1 MTSVAANRIHQT
13 IRQAHNRETGD
24 QRNTKSAAQQEKL
37 LRTANLT
44 NWKSDRADIQLM
56 PSSCIDNYQD
66 LVIRGNPVQ
75 LLPMESGAAA
85 RFATADAGAIA
96 TRHQA
101 GKLALRCR
109 KLEVETSPT
118 SQPIRYNLYLTAG
131 FVVYD
136 INGETTRAPILLIP
150 ITMSRLR
157 GRGSSYVIKYQTG
170 SLFRVNPQVTE
181 LCTKHIEPLLKPFAS
196 TTDLREYLRT
206 IKTRL
211 HADTNCKIS
220 ANTGIMSLHSEVLTE
235 LSREEIVDLELERT
249 KSGIEFKPL
258 PSTPAAFD
266 PQLAIRILRFIAPDD
281 LPAALQNFKG
291 QSQNNFKP
299 IHDVDPDLDATTLE
313 KYHNCAAW
321 LVDVGL
327 GHWKLRNIA
336 ALPARVER
344 MAANINKLWSNT
356 YYQKHI
362 RDDFKTVDMLF
373 RLNRAKGKILNSPPE
388 MQHHA
393 ISQHADANTR
403 VLLQKAKI
411 QASALEQEVATIH
424 ETFHIS
430 AIPGSDALH
439 KLIETISKREEES
452 QLTNPNYFR
461 ARHKLNEI
469 LKNHNGVLTDNDLKR
484 LDKLAKTLKFAEL
497 FRNDAYYQRN
507 FGSLFKGT
515 DTNWQRLDSVVS
527 YIHSLAQDLGSSL
540 LVAQFADQWVSF
552 ERDFNNFAPHLESA
566 ASSAHKL
573 CSLIPTFIDKNTPLA
588 HATTTA
594 EKFRTR
600 VNTWQKYLH
609 KNYADTEL
617 TPYQLLSN
625 VELDEHNHPKITLS
639 QQKFDERIYQYI
651 VSGGLTPE
659 TVSAT
664 SEWLLNVIVRLQ
676 TDTPT
681 VRRFLDKEA
690 DLFSKLAY

>member
-1 MTSVAANRIHQT
+1 MTSVAANRIHPT

-24 QRNTKSAAQQEKL
+24 QRNTKSPAQQEKL
-37 LRTANLT
+37 LRTANLS

-75 LLPMESGAAA
+75 LLPIESGLAT
-85 RFATADAGAIA
+85 RFATADAGAMA

-109 KLEVETSPT
+109 KLEVETSPA
-118 SQPIRYNLYLTAG
+118 SQPIRYNLYLAAG
-131 FVVYD
+131 FVVYEV
-136 INGETTRAPILLIP
+136 NGETTRAPILLIP
-150 ITMSRLR
+150 ISISRLR
-157 GRGSSYVIKYQTG
+157 GRGSSYVIKYQNG
-170 SLFRVNPQVTE
+170 APFRVNPHITE
-181 LCTKHIEPLLKPFAS
+181 LCTTHIEPLLKPFAS
-196 TTDLREYLRT
+196 TTDLRQYLRT
-206 IKTRL
+206 IKNRL

-220 ANTGIMSLHSEVLTE
+220 ANTGIMSLQSEVLTE
-235 LSREEIVDLELERT
+235 LSKEELVDLELERT
-249 KSGIEFKPL
+249 KPGIEFKPL

-266 PQLAIRILRFIAPDD
+266 PQLAIRILRFIEPDN
-281 LPAALQNFKG
+281 LLTALQNFRG
-291 QSQNNFKP
+291 QSQNNFTP
-299 IHDVDPDLDATTLE
+299 ILDADPNIDATTLE

-321 LVDVGL
+321 LIDVGL

-344 MAANINKLWSNT
+344 MAASINKLWSNT

-362 RDDFKTVDMLF
+362 RDDFKTIDMLF
-373 RLNRAKGKILNSPPE
+373 RLNRTKGKILNSPPE

-393 ISQHADANTR
+393 ISQHADANTQ

-411 QASALEQEVATIH
+411 QASALEQEVANIH
-424 ETFHIS
+424 ETFHMS
-430 AIPGSDALH
+430 AVPSSEALH
-439 KLIETISKREEES
+439 KLIKTISKRDEES

-469 LKNHNGVLTDNDLKR
+469 LKHHNGVLTDNDLNR
-484 LDKLAKTLKFAEL
+484 LDSLAKTLKFAEL
-497 FRNDAYYQRN
+497 FSDDAYYQRN

-515 DTNWQRLDSVVS
+515 DTNWQRLDSVVN

-540 LVAQFADQWVSF
+540 LVAEFADHWVSF
-552 ERDFNNFAPHLESA
+552 ERDFNEFAPHLESA

-573 CSLIPTFIDKNTPLA
+573 CSLIPTFIDPNTPLA

-600 VNTWQKYLH
+600 IDKWQKYLH

-625 VELDEHNHPKITLS
+625 VELDAHNPPKVTLS
-639 QQKFDERIYQYI
+639 QQEFDERIYQHI
-651 VSGGLTPE
+651 VGGGLSPE

-664 SEWLLNVIVRLQ
+664 SEWLFNVIVRLQ

-690 DLFSKLAY
+690 VLFNKLA